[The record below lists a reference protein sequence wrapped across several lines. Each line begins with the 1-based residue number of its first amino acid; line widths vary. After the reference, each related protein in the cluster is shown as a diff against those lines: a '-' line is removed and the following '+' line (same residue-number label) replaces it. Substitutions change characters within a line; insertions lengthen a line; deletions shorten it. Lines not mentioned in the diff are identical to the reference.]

1 MTFYTKRL
9 SSYSKQK
16 NTVMNTKTP
25 QEIFR
30 EKYEDIITPLTELKI
45 TSTNTATATIVFAIS
60 FTIGIL
66 STGNKRVGC
75 LTIAVFVIASTIVEV
90 RSFFKNFRYLRENEK
105 RFLEMKSNLYHI
117 ADTKDFEEIKELTDF
132 YDRLQWTPKKTKKAL
147 YTRELFPNFHLKKR
161 KKSDFFLLYYIQQEN
176 YLLYT
181 SIVQFPAGSLFALIH
196 GFKFLTSR

>member
-1 MTFYTKRL
+1 
-9 SSYSKQK
+9 
-16 NTVMNTKTP
+16 MNTKTP

-75 LTIAVFVIASTIVEV
+75 LTIAVFVVASTIVEV

-117 ADTKDFEEIKELTDF
+117 ADTKDFEEIKELTNF

-147 YTRELFPNFHLKKR
+147 YTRELFPNFHLNKKEENLI
-161 KKSDFFLLYYIQQEN
+161 FPPFLLYRTRK
-176 YLLYT
+176 L
-181 SIVQFPAGSLFALIH
+181 SLIH
-196 GFKFLTSR
+196 LNGPISCGKFVRSNPWIQISYF

>member
-1 MTFYTKRL
+1 MTFYAKRL

-45 TSTNTATATIVFAIS
+45 RSTNTATATIVFAIS

-75 LTIAVFVIASTIVEV
+75 LTIAVFVAASTILEV
-90 RSFFKNFRYLRENEK
+90 RNFFKNFRYLRENEK

-117 ADTKDFEEIKELTDF
+117 ADTKDFEEIKELTNF
-132 YDRLQWTPKKTKKAL
+132 YDRLQWTPKKTKKL
-147 YTRELFPNFHLKKR
+147 STLE
-161 KKSDFFLLYYIQQEN
+161 SFFLIS
-176 YLLYT
+176 T
-181 SIVQFPAGSLFALIH
+181 
-196 GFKFLTSR
+196 

>member
-1 MTFYTKRL
+1 
-9 SSYSKQK
+9 
-16 NTVMNTKTP
+16 MNTKTP

-75 LTIAVFVIASTIVEV
+75 LTIAVFVVASTIVEV
-90 RSFFKNFRYLRENEK
+90 RSFFKNFRYLRENGK

-117 ADTKDFEEIKELTDF
+117 ADTKDFEEIKELTDL
-132 YDRLQWTPKKTKKAL
+132 YDRLQWTPKKTKKL
-147 YTRELFPNFHLKKR
+147 STLG
-161 KKSDFFLLYYIQQEN
+161 SFFLIF
-176 YLLYT
+176 T
-181 SIVQFPAGSLFALIH
+181 
-196 GFKFLTSR
+196 

>member
-1 MTFYTKRL
+1 
-9 SSYSKQK
+9 
-16 NTVMNTKTP
+16 MNTKTP

-45 TSTNTATATIVFAIS
+45 RSTNTATATIVFAIS

-75 LTIAVFVIASTIVEV
+75 LTIAVFVVACTILEV
-90 RSFFKNFRYLRENEK
+90 KSFFKNFRYLRENEK

-117 ADTKDFEEIKELTDF
+117 ADTKDFEEIKELTNF

-147 YTRELFPNFHLKKR
+147 YTRELFPNFHLNKKEELRFLPHLSYTTR
-161 KKSDFFLLYYIQQEN
+161 KLS
-176 YLLYT
+176 
-181 SIVQFPAGSLFALIH
+181 LIH
-196 GFKFLTSR
+196 LNSPISCREFVRSNPWIQISYF